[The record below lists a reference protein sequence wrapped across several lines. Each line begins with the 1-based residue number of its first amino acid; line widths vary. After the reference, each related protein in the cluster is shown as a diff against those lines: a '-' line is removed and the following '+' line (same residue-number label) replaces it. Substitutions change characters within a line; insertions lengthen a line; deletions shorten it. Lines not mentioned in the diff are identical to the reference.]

1 MTLTIGDSLPD
12 FSVQAIDGS
21 TVSSADMRGGPCLL
35 AFFRFARCPFCNLR
49 LHRLIQSYGELQVL
63 HPDFRIVAIFDSPL
77 SHLQTSM
84 QRHAPPFI
92 VAADP
97 EHRAYSACAI
107 RYSLWGVI
115 KGMVLRMPTLIKAMA
130 KGYLPTSMR
139 GRMTTMPADFLL
151 DAQGIIRHA
160 HYGRDEGDHCSVT
173 VIKDFVA
180 QQAAHSSSQTV
191 SG

>member
-1 MTLTIGDSLPD
+1 M
-12 FSVQAIDGS
+12 
-21 TVSSADMRGGPCLL
+21 
-35 AFFRFARCPFCNLR
+35 
-49 LHRLIQSYGELQVL
+49 
-63 HPDFRIVAIFDSPL
+63 AIFDSPL
-77 SHLQTSM
+77 PHLIASM
-84 QRHAPPFI
+84 QQHAPPFT

-97 EHRAYSACAI
+97 EHRAYAACAI

-151 DAQGIIRHA
+151 DAQGIIRHV
-160 HYGRDEGDHCSVT
+160 HYGRDEGDHCSLAE
-173 VIKDFVA
+173 IKAFVA
-180 QQAAHSSSQTV
+180 EHSAHSSSQTV